1 MRHRTRRRPMAEI
14 NIVPYI
20 DVMLVLLVVFM
31 ITAPLIN
38 QGVEINLPEADSNPL
53 PASEVRPLVLQVDR
67 RGLYYLDSGE
77 SEKRALDAETVVA
90 RAAAMLRRHPNL
102 PVVVEADGNV
112 EYRAVVYGMTLLK
125 QAGAAT
131 VGLATQPQLEE

>member
-1 MRHRTRRRPMAEI
+1 MAEI

-38 QGVEINLPEADSNPL
+38 QGVEISLPEADANPL
-53 PASEVRPLVLQVDR
+53 PAAEVRPLVLQVDR
-67 RGLYYLDSGE
+67 RGLYYLDSGDG
-77 SEKRALDAETVVA
+77 EKGAIDPATVVA
-90 RAAAMLRRHPNL
+90 RAAAMLRRHPSI
-102 PVVVEADGNV
+102 PVVVEADASV
-112 EYRAVVYGMTLLK
+112 EYRAVIFGMSLLK

-131 VGLATQPQLEE
+131 VGLATQPLLEE

>member
-1 MRHRTRRRPMAEI
+1 MKHRTRHRPMAEI

-38 QGVEINLPEADSNPL
+38 QGVEINIPEADANPL
-53 PASEVRPLVLQVDR
+53 PAAEVRPLVLQVDR
-67 RGLYYLDSGE
+67 RGLYYLDTGDGDR
-77 SEKRALDAETVVA
+77 RALEPGMVLA
-90 RAAAMLRRHPNL
+90 RAAAMLRRNPDI
-102 PVVVEADGNV
+102 PVVVEADAAV
-112 EYRAVVYGMTLLK
+112 EYRAVITGMTLLK

-131 VGLATQPQLEE
+131 VGLATQPLREE